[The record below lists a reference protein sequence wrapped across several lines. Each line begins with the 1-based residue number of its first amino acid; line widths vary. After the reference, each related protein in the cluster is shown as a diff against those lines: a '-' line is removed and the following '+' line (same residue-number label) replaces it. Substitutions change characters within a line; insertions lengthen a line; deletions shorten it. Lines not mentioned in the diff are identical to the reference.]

1 MMCSLT
7 QEKKVDLYFKIGIP
21 RSIESYQMDI
31 LEIIFDYLYLKNPA
45 AADDSKR
52 IDDEIQTFFQ
62 TDTLKR
68 VRKSESWVCG
78 QNVNP

>member
-7 QEKKVDLYFKIGIP
+7 QEKKQICALRLVYLGLV
-21 RSIESYQMDI
+21 ELYQMDI